1 MGKKGIILLGQLG
14 IILLVGTGC
23 LLGNYRRNQAV
34 ATAGSLI
41 TKETERST
49 ITEKTEAGLA
59 AVMQEIIAERKA
71 TVVIDAGH
79 GGEQPGCVV
88 GRTMEKDVNLAIAL
102 ALKEELENRGIGV
115 ILTRSGDRDVQ
126 LANRTAYAKLIFAD
140 YFVSI
145 HCNAYSWDRSVRGF
159 QCFYYQSEEGKKL
172 SEEITQLVKER
183 EIRIRQAEE
192 AGFRVLRE
200 SAIPAILIETGY
212 LTNYGDRTALTSG
225 DYQRDMAVIIADGI
239 NKVLQG

>member
-79 GGEQPGCVV
+79 GG
-88 GRTMEKDVNLAIAL
+88 AL
-102 ALKEELENRGIGV
+102 EV
-115 ILTRSGDRDVQ
+115 LTYVTGSNMHSG
-126 LANRTAYAKLIFAD
+126 
-140 YFVSI
+140 YF
-145 HCNAYSWDRSVRGF
+145 
-159 QCFYYQSEEGKKL
+159 GKIIKQDFPL
-172 SEEITQLVKER
+172 LR
-183 EIRIRQAEE
+183 
-192 AGFRVLRE
+192 FVL
-200 SAIPAILIETGY
+200 
-212 LTNYGDRTALTSG
+212 
-225 DYQRDMAVIIADGI
+225 
-239 NKVLQG
+239 